1 MIRANSKF
9 EFFGK
14 TPGSTSC
21 FLKNTFPMRS
31 DEAKPRSRKLL
42 IYGLLFLLLG
52 VAAVIVTPGNYF
64 LYANFLIGIIYIG
77 FYAFGR

>member
-1 MIRANSKF
+1 MGP
-9 EFFGK
+9 E
-14 TPGSTSC
+14 
-21 FLKNTFPMRS
+21 
-31 DEAKPRSRKLL
+31 EVKPRSNKLL

-77 FYAFGR
+77 FYFLGKGRD